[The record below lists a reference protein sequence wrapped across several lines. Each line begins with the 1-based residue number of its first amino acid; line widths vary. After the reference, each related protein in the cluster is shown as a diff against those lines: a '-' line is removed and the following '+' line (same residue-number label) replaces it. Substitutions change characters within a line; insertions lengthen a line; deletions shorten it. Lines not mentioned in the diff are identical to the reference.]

1 MLKTLCLWG
10 RRLALLVLAALAP
23 AYLLAALYGVP
34 AFFVIASLLVVLGA
48 VLLFVRQRFT
58 GRKPQGWSYI
68 AFTLAL
74 FLLVWQPM
82 VALHAHYAPPG
93 LAVVVNHLT
102 YVIAGLVLAGL
113 YFSREGRA

>member
-1 MLKTLCLWG
+1 MLKGFLVGL
-10 RRLALLVLAALAP
+10 RNAALLMFAALAP

-34 AFFVIASLLVVLGA
+34 AFFVLTSVLVVVGA
-48 VLLFVRQRFT
+48 VLLYVRQRMT
-58 GRKPQGWSYI
+58 GRQPQGWSYV

-82 VALHAHYAPPG
+82 VALHAHYAPPS
-93 LAVVVNHLT
+93 LAVVVNNLT

-113 YFSREGRA
+113 FFSRTERR